1 MSSID
6 SIGTPSTTSTP
17 ATGATDRTA
26 LGKDDFLKL
35 LATQL
40 QHQDPL
46 KPMDD
51 MQFIGQM
58 AQFSTLEQITNLRDG
73 LDQLT
78 FSGQV
83 GQSVGLIGHTVSF
96 TGSDGQPA
104 EGVASA
110 VSFANGQISIKVGDL
125 DVSPNQITG
134 VR

>member
-1 MSSID
+1 MT
-6 SIGTPSTTSTP
+6 SIGTVGTTSTTP
-17 ATGATDRTA
+17 TPTTTDRTV

-58 AQFSTLEQITNLRDG
+58 AQFSTLEQITNLRGD

-78 FSGQV
+78 FAGQV
-83 GQSVGLIGHTVSF
+83 GQSVALIGHTVSYV
-96 TGSDGQPA
+96 DANGQPA
-104 EGVASA
+104 EGVATSVA
-110 VSFANGQISIKVGDL
+110 FADGKITVKVGDV